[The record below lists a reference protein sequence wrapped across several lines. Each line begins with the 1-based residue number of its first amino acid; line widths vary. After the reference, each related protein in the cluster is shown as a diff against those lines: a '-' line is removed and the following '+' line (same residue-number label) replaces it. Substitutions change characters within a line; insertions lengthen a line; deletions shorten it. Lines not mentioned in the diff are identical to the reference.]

1 MIHIGCVVM
10 TGIPPICLAICSASS
25 LAPPICPESNG
36 ITKVPG
42 LICTTTGLSLSL
54 SDTKDAI
61 MRTAMPQ
68 APITTMAF
76 FSANCCL
83 VQSDSD
89 NPRLFVC
96 TLLFSSG
103 PLYFFAPIF
112 NRHGT
117 IFRDIMV
124 PCIVPFCSFHARKAC
139 LIFSASFVPFSVK
152 CNDTDIHSFFPLIF
166 SSYEI
171 PFQNPA
177 HTVWISHNA
186 GVPQYLPR

>member
-1 MIHIGCVVM
+1 M

-36 ITKVPG
+36 ITKVPASSA
-42 LICTTTGLSLSL
+42 TTTGLSLSL

-103 PLYFFAPIF
+103 PLSFLHRFSIVTVPYFVISWFPALSHSAVF
-112 NRHGT
+112 
-117 IFRDIMV
+117 M
-124 PCIVPFCSFHARKAC
+124 HAKAC
-139 LIFSASFVPFSVK
+139 LIFSASFVPFSV
-152 CNDTDIHSFFPLIF
+152 NVMILIFILFPLIF